1 MTDNTGHTPP
11 DTSARKDA
19 HLDLARAQ
27 MNEMPAHSLDRIALP
42 YSALPELSIDEVDI
56 TTSFMGAS
64 LSAPIMITGMTGGT
78 ARRCNK

>member
-56 TTSFMGAS
+56 TTSFMA
-64 LSAPIMITGMTGGT
+64 LACL
-78 ARRCNK
+78 RR